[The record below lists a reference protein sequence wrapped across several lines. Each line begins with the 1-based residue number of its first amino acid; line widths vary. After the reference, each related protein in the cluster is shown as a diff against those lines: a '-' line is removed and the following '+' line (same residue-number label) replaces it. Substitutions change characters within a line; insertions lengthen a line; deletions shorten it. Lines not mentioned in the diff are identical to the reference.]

1 MANENFILL
10 PKSIWESVC
19 DDIAIIKNRLEVIC
33 PAADCDEYLSS
44 EEARKFLGVS
54 KRTWQTYR
62 DQHRVP
68 FSIGECNYI
77 TIRWSYAYLIVC
89 CNAVKES
96 L

>member
-1 MANENFILL
+1 MIFFMANENFILL

-68 FSIGECNYI
+68 FSITVFTTDYYSI
-77 TIRWSYAYLIVC
+77 FYR
-89 CNAVKES
+89 
-96 L
+96 

>member
-68 FSIGECNYI
+68 FSQYGRKINVKTAAIIIKVESQLKVVI
-77 TIRWSYAYLIVC
+77 IV
-89 CNAVKES
+89 
-96 L
+96 